1 MRYKANNRYNTTL
14 IAPFDGSEDVVM
26 KVKALPDYL
35 PTLITLNYS
44 TSTEST
50 YEVTGS
56 TGTDTLT
63 GLTLKK
69 GEAQN
74 YYEGT
79 PVDCLN
85 WADFYNQYADV
96 STFFFADDDTDY
108 GSFDNQYHLGISDD
122 TFDLVKGTMLAFQ
135 PIQTNTGAVTIK
147 INNLDPVALTK
158 NGGEALIA
166 GDMIADQIM
175 TLMYSGTELQLMSV
189 SAEDATTTSKGIVR
203 PDNSTTFVTS
213 GVISTLP
220 ADYETLTFTAGDATC
235 DVSGGRWFAG
245 VIATATPTITIDNL
259 DMGICMLHLEN
270 DIAAGVTSI
279 TFTDGTNTITPA
291 GFLDLADNAINDIAF
306 QYTPD
311 GIVANVRNTA

>member
-122 TFDLVKGTMLAFQ
+122 TFDLVKGTLLAFQ

-147 INNLDPVALTK
+147 INNLDPIPLTK
-158 NGGEALIA
+158 NGGSPLAEGDVIA
-166 GDMIADQIM
+166 NQVITIIYDG
-175 TLMYSGTELQLMSV
+175 ENLQLMSV
-189 SAEDATTTSKGIVR
+189 KQEEID
-203 PDNSTTFVTS
+203 TTFKDVPETN
-213 GVISTLP
+213 VIST
-220 ADYETLTFTAGDATC
+220 AINKGCRFKKTMQVDTTFTTSATDGDYWVLKLTFAGEDSGGLPVETTATFTGVVDSSGEPYV
-235 DVSGGRWFAG
+235 VSGTNETIRIIFEKDGA
-245 VIATATPTITIDNL
+245 VITATE
-259 DMGICMLHLEN
+259 G
-270 DIAAGVTSI
+270 
-279 TFTDGTNTITPA
+279 
-291 GFLDLADNAINDIAF
+291 
-306 QYTPD
+306 
-311 GIVANVRNTA
+311 